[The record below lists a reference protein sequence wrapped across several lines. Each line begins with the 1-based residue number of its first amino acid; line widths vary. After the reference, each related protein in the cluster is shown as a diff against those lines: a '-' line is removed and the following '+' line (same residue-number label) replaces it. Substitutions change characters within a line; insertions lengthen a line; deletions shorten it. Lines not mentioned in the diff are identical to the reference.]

1 MTGLLG
7 LMIFVSLSS
16 CYYDKEDRLYGNT
29 NNSCDSMAAVSYTQ
43 HVVPLLQQY
52 CYSCHLGSSPSG
64 GIEMGTYATDKAIAL
79 NGQLY
84 GTISYASGFS
94 PMPDGEPK
102 LADCQINIIKRWV
115 DDGAPNN

>member
-1 MTGLLG
+1 
-7 LMIFVSLSS
+7 
-16 CYYDKEDRLYGNT
+16 
-29 NNSCDSMAAVSYTQ
+29 MAAVSYSQ

-79 NGQLY
+79 NGKLY
-84 GTISYASGFS
+84 GTISYSSGFS
-94 PMPDGEPK
+94 PMPEGEPK

-115 DDGAPNN
+115 DDGAANN